1 MAWADMRDRSEEKAV
16 GETRAAKD
24 DGGAA
29 AGSASDLLE
38 ALVDAGHLIPTG
50 TPGLYGR
57 GAAFEALLDRL
68 EALFDRITAEDGAER
83 LRFPP
88 AIGRAPFERSGY
100 LDSFPHLAGTVHA
113 FAGDERHHRD
123 LLAALRAGRDWTGRQ
138 APTGLVLTP
147 AACYPVYPI
156 FATRGP
162 LPAAGAI
169 ADVASWC
176 FRHEPSTDPTRLQ
189 LFRMRE
195 QVRLGRAEQVLDF
208 RERWIGR
215 ARDLVD
221 MLDLPARLELAH
233 DPFFG
238 RGGQIMAASQR
249 DQRLKFELV
258 VPIADPERPT
268 ACMSFNYHQD
278 HFGRSFGILDPEGA
292 PARTACVGFG
302 VERLAIALLRHHG
315 LDPTGWPARIRA
327 AVEGAGS

>member
-1 MAWADMRDRSEEKAV
+1 M
-16 GETRAAKD
+16 GERLEANGTSAR
-24 DGGAA
+24 G
-29 AGSASDLLE
+29 AGSGRELLD
-38 ALVDAGHLIPTG
+38 ALVEAGHLIPTG

-68 EALFDRITAEDGAER
+68 EALFDRLTAQDGAER

-88 AIGRAPFERSGY
+88 AIGRIPFERSGY
-100 LDSFPHLAGTVHA
+100 LDGFPHLAGTVHA
-113 FAGDERHHRD
+113 FAGEERHHRE

-147 AACYPVYPI
+147 AACYPVYPL
-156 FATRGP
+156 FAARGP
-162 LPAAGAI
+162 LPAAGGL

-176 FRHEPSTDPTRLQ
+176 FRHEPSAEPTRLQ

-208 RERWIGR
+208 RERWIAR
-215 ARDLVD
+215 ARRLVE

-249 DQRLKFELV
+249 DQRLKFELS

-278 HFGRSFGILDPEGA
+278 HFGRSFGILDSEGA

-315 LDPTGWPARIRA
+315 LDPSRWPERIRA
-327 AVEGAGS
+327 VLEGQRP

>member
-1 MAWADMRDRSEEKAV
+1 M
-16 GETRAAKD
+16 GEGREATGG
-24 DGGAA
+24 GGAA
-29 AGSASDLLE
+29 AASASDLLE

-57 GAAFEALLDRL
+57 GAAFDALLDRL
-68 EALFDRITAEDGAER
+68 EALFDRLTADDRAER

-88 AIGRAPFERSGY
+88 AIGRALFERSGY

-113 FAGDERHHRD
+113 FDGDERGHRE

-156 FATRGP
+156 FAARGP
-162 LPAAGAI
+162 LPATGGI

-176 FRHEPSTDPTRLQ
+176 FRHEPSTEPTRLQ

-195 QVRLGRAEQVLDF
+195 QVRLGRPEQVLDF
-208 RERWIGR
+208 RQRWIER
-215 ARDLVD
+215 ARQLVD

-258 VPIADPERPT
+258 VPIADPQRPT

-278 HFGRSFGILDPEGA
+278 HFARSFGIRDFEGA
-292 PARTACVGFG
+292 PAHTACVGFG
-302 VERLAIALLRHHG
+302 VERLAMALLRHHG
-315 LDPTGWPARIRA
+315 LDPTCWPARIRA
-327 AVEGAGS
+327 ALEAASP